1 MYSCSNIQIVLKQKT
16 FATQVVRPVLK
27 RYGFALLAVL
37 VACGINMVLHKY
49 IPGDYLSLYLAAIIF
64 ASLYGGK
71 GPGILAIVF
80 SLFKIEVFVIGP
92 RVLSP
97 GVLGEMI
104 RVRLALFIAI
114 SVAIVWLGNRLF
126 AVYRVS
132 EERRDE
138 FLGLMNSLNDAIVW
152 EADATT
158 FEFTFVS
165 QGSQSLLHYSREAW
179 MSEPGFLLNRTLPED
194 QPLLER
200 TIQKVRLGLEDQYCD
215 HRIYDLQGRA
225 IWYHTAIH
233 LERKLGRPRL
243 RGLTVNINLL
253 KSTEEKLMN
262 AVRSREEVLAVVS
275 HDLRQPISSI
285 LLAAGLLKEKVKAN
299 AEDPE
304 AGESL
309 SKFSLK
315 LSKQIEDA
323 LMRMNRLIE
332 NLLNLSKL
340 ESGNLVLDRQS
351 LNCNEIVRECIDL
364 LQPLAAKKNITI
376 QTSAHAKEQ
385 ALSCFC
391 DHDQLIRV
399 FSNLLGNAIK
409 FTSTGGWVRIGV
421 EQLSPKFVKFSVQD
435 NGPGIQKDQM
445 QHLFQRY
452 WQARDTAAQGTG
464 LGLSIARGIVEAH
477 GGKIWAES
485 RLGQGSTFH
494 FILPLAEAA
503 SLAA

>member
-1 MYSCSNIQIVLKQKT
+1 VLKQET
-16 FATQVVRPVLK
+16 FATQVARPAFK
-27 RYGFALLAVL
+27 RYGFAVLAVL
-37 VACGINMVLHKY
+37 VACGINIVLHKF

-92 RVLSP
+92 EVFAP
-97 GVLGEMI
+97 GGIGEMI
-104 RVRLALFIAI
+104 RVRLALFIVIAA
-114 SVAIVWLGNRLF
+114 AIVWVGNRLF
-126 AVYRVS
+126 TLYRVS
-132 EERRDE
+132 EERRDD
-138 FLGLMNSLNDAIVW
+138 FLSLMNSLNDAIVW

-158 FEFTFVS
+158 FEFFFVS
-165 QGSQSLLHYSREAW
+165 QGSESLLHYSRDAW
-179 MSEPGFLLNRTLPED
+179 MSEPGFLLNRTLPDD

-215 HRIYDLQGRA
+215 HRIYDLEGRA

-233 LERKLGRPRL
+233 HERKMGRPRL

-285 LLAAGLLKEKVKAN
+285 LLATGLLKEKAN

-309 SKFSLK
+309 SKLSLK
-315 LSKQIEDA
+315 LSRQIEGA
-323 LMRMNRLIE
+323 LMRMSRLIE

-340 ESGNLVLDRQS
+340 ESGNFVLDRQS
-351 LNCNEIVRECIDL
+351 LNCNDIVRESVDL
-364 LQPLAAKKNITI
+364 LQAIAAKKNITI
-376 QTSAHAKEQ
+376 QTSARAKDQ
-385 ALSCFC
+385 TLSCYC

-399 FSNLLGNAIK
+399 FSNLLGNAVK
-409 FTSTGGWVRIGV
+409 FTPVGGWIRIGV
-421 EQLSPKFVKFSVQD
+421 EQLNSKLVKFSVQD

-485 RLGQGSTFH
+485 RLGEGSTFH

-503 SLAA
+503 ILAA